1 MSSKYLLD
9 VGNDRKTDMH
19 FDDVE
24 GTFIFNTTEKVD
36 SVLDANKRKYND
48 YGDKLSVGKVGEW
61 HHAASIPATMW
72 EKWMTETNGEIQMIP
87 SYWLLILII
96 QTISISRQHPT
107 TYR

>member
-1 MSSKYLLD
+1 MSSKYILD
-9 VGNDRKTDMH
+9 VSNDRKTDMH
-19 FDDVE
+19 FDDIE

-72 EKWMTETNGEIQMIP
+72 ERWMAETNGEIQNDP
-87 SYWLLILII
+87 KLLAAYLNNPDYKYFKTAPNNI
-96 QTISISRQHPT
+96 
-107 TYR
+107 